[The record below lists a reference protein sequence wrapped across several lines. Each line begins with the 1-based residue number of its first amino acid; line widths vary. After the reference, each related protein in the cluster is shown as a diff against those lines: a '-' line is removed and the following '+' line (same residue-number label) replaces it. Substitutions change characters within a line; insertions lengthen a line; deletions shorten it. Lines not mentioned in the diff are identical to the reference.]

1 MTRWRIYVLPLP
13 CFAFRYTLLLCTCC
27 ENRTDKGSIMYYSCI
42 VVWKSSA
49 AFSPASED
57 RDREQLH
64 HMTAFECLDGRIR
77 LLWQSSACAAPLA
90 LGRMWVGTD
99 AWWWGWLH
107 MTLRSDQSLFCV
119 PSPNPCMADGS
130 DARISLSFPFL
141 CKLCDGPEHS
151 GEAAE
156 QWLLHSNGPMALVR
170 H

>member
-1 MTRWRIYVLPLP
+1 VTRWRIYVLPLP

-119 PSPNPCMADGS
+119 PSPN
-130 DARISLSFPFL
+130 LSFL

>member
-90 LGRMWVGTD
+90 LGRMWVGMD

-119 PSPNPCMADGS
+119 PSPN
-130 DARISLSFPFL
+130 LSFL

-151 GEAAE
+151 GERLNSGCYTVMDR
-156 QWLLHSNGPMALVR
+156 WR
-170 H
+170 